1 MRDDTRE
8 TLVSVLT
15 LAVLILAGLFKK
27 RDKDLI

>member
-27 RDKDLI
+27 RDSDLI